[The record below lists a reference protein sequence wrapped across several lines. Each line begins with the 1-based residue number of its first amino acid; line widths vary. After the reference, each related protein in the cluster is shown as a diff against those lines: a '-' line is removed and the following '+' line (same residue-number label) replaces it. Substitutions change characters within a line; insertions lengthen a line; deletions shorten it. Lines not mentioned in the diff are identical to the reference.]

1 MSNAK
6 KFWESCEAGGH
17 FMPRTPGCPRGG
29 KSAQR
34 KRRRE
39 ITWQIFEGFI
49 RRILEL
55 WTVHQQYVHQPV
67 PSYPSSSSRSLP
79 VTSQSTYSWK
89 ESAERLGIP
98 FRETVPEAPDLDRE
112 GGVDDV
118 NLVEIESGDS
128 EGELETVEPWALPDL
143 SQVNRLAET
152 KSWVQEVRFELPVDI
167 PGGGVCLVNRQAFA
181 NLDQDQEKSDSELF
195 EEVLGALR
203 LAICFDLFKTP
214 SLADWT
220 HAHVVLE
227 KHRGQVQVIDRRV
240 AELLQNLAYQD
251 FKHCG
256 ITYIGRRSSEQYIES
271 LSQSCILS
279 LIPVVFVVFER
290 PSKANIARKIDA
302 VCAFDDQVQ
311 NIESYRRA
319 GVFAVQVDRRG
330 CRQRTTYLI
339 SLAVAGTKLLWSH
352 LVSPGTKENLS
363 CAQRASEESRK
374 LEGCIIKDN
383 IQLSQ

>member
-1 MSNAK
+1 
-6 KFWESCEAGGH
+6 
-17 FMPRTPGCPRGG
+17 MPRTPGCPRGG

-39 ITWQIFEGFI
+39 VAWQIFEGF

-79 VTSQSTYSWK
+79 VTRSSPVTSQSSYSWR
-89 ESAERLGIP
+89 ESAERQGLP
-98 FRETVPEAPDLDRE
+98 FASEVP
-112 GGVDDV
+112 DDIKIE
-118 NLVEIESGDS
+118 EIESGES

-143 SQVNRLAET
+143 SQVKRLAET
-152 KSWVQEVRFELPVDI
+152 ISWVQEVRFELPVDV

-181 NLDQDQEKSDSELF
+181 NLDQNQDRSDSELLG
-195 EEVLGALR
+195 EVLGALR
-203 LAICFDLFKTP
+203 PSIVFDLFKTIVFP
-214 SLADWT
+214 SSLADWN
-220 HAHVVLE
+220 HAQVVLG

-251 FKHCG
+251 FKHCA
-256 ITYIGRRSSEQYIES
+256 ITYIGRRSSQQYIES

-290 PSKANIARKIDA
+290 SSKATIARRIDSF
-302 VCAFDDQVQ
+302 CAFDDQVQ

-319 GVFAVQVDRRG
+319 GVFAVQVDGRFRLSAKDDVLDFVNRRWAEAAVESS
-330 CRQRTTYLI
+330 RQ
-339 SLAVAGTKLLWSH
+339 SLYNSKTELRPAR
-352 LVSPGTKENLS
+352 
-363 CAQRASEESRK
+363 Q
-374 LEGCIIKDN
+374 
-383 IQLSQ
+383 